1 MRRRDFIAGLAGATA
16 WPIAAGA
23 QQPDDLA
30 KGWWLWSCR
39 LRRPTRPRNDD
50 VIGGAPCLT

>member
-30 KGWWLWSCR
+30 KGWWLSE
-39 LRRPTRPRNDD
+39 LPVAEAN
-50 VIGGAPCLT
+50 APAQ